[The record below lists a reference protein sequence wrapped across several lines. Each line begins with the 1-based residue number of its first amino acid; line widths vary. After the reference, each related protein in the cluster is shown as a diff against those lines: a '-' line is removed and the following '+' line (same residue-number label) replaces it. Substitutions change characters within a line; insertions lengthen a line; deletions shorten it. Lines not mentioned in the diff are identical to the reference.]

1 MSLWHNTDGQQ
12 KLLLK
17 IGFNAQLMLLLLW
30 LLVLALLLVLLL
42 LLLSFVLLL
51 LSFVLLL
58 QLPRL
63 SLGSTVDFTAARQ
76 QQ

>member
-30 LLVLALLLVLLL
+30 LLVLALLLVLNSPHFLHWLL
-42 LLLSFVLLL
+42 LAALACCS
-51 LSFVLLL
+51 SNCTTEPL
-58 QLPRL
+58 Q
-63 SLGSTVDFTAARQ
+63 
-76 QQ
+76 